1 MAVAA
6 EARRELPPGPQG
18 RRLRHLGKRFR
29 DTAGLFEEL
38 QESYGDIVRY
48 ELPGRSFCVVSDAD
62 LMREVLVVKRASFAK
77 SDIGKG
83 VMRLPTILTGDG
95 EEHTRRRK
103 LMHPSFNKRQAD
115 WFGEVVVRNAATR
128 QRLQSSGQTIDLKKE
143 MHLLALDIACEA
155 FFGDDTPANPG
166 LIDAVL
172 ATQKWKVVRA
182 LLPMSKLITLLPLPA
197 NFRAHRTLAEMDA
210 VFDKA
215 IAAARQAGPGARY
228 DVVSV
233 LVHAQDEEGEERS
246 FTDEEVREDAYV
258 LLFAGHETCA
268 NALTWCFS
276 RILRQPEVL
285 QRLEA
290 ELDGVSGGAPLQAED
305 VARLPY
311 TRAVFAEALR
321 LMPPIHYVSR
331 RAIEDCTIGGYFIPR
346 DTVMQCAIRVLH
358 MNRRH
363 FPHPREFRPERW
375 LEDRPS
381 HPKNAYL
388 PFGSGPRICIG
399 RELALVQGPL
409 VLAGVLGKWRLH
421 LAQTSGF
428 DEARSMALYE
438 YGSTLLATLEERDHA
453 RQ

>member
-1 MAVAA
+1 MIASAK
-6 EARRELPPGPQG
+6 EHRKPPPGPRG
-18 RRLRHLGKRFR
+18 RRLRHLRKRFR

-38 QESYGDIVRY
+38 QEGYGDIVRY

-62 LMREVLVVKRASFAK
+62 LMREILVVKRASFAK

-115 WFGEVVVRNAATR
+115 WFGEVVIRNAAAR
-128 QRLQSSGQTIDLKKE
+128 QRLHSSGQTVDLKEE

-155 FFGDDTPANPG
+155 FFGDDTPADPG
-166 LIDAVL
+166 LIDDVL
-172 ATQKWKVVRA
+172 ATQKWKVQRA
-182 LLPMSKLITLLPLPA
+182 LLPMSKVITALPLPA
-197 NFRAHRTLAEMDA
+197 NLRAHRTLAEMDA

-215 IAAARQAGPGARY
+215 IAAARRAGPGVRY

-233 LVHAQDEEGEERS
+233 LVHAKDEEGEERS

-276 RILRQPEVL
+276 RILRQSEVRE
-285 QRLEA
+285 RLEA
-290 ELDGVSGGAPLQAED
+290 ELDEVIGGAPLRSGD

-311 TRAVFAEALR
+311 ARAVFSEGLR

-331 RAIEDCTIGGYFIPR
+331 RATEDCTIGGYFIPR

-358 MNRRH
+358 MNERH
-363 FPHPREFRPERW
+363 FPRPRDFRPERW
-375 LEDRPS
+375 LEEGPG

-409 VLAGVLGKWRLH
+409 VLASFFGKWRLH
-421 LAQTSGF
+421 ASQRTGVDLVK
-428 DEARSMALYE
+428 SMALYE
-438 YGSTLLATLEERDHA
+438 YGGTLPATLEERDHA
-453 RQ
+453 LR